1 VGPNHLREVEK
12 TMHSAKLVCLLLL
25 SIFFITA
32 TASTE
37 ENHIREGFWGGVDLG
52 AGYLKQ
58 SLDEGDEDG
67 TNFFLGFKGGYTIN
81 PHFLIGLELSG
92 WLVETSDQ
100 YCFYAYCSDASE
112 GEGIMQVFLI
122 SRYYP
127 SQESG
132 LFVKAGGGYVEHW
145 NNNPGEPDSKSGWGL
160 TLGGGYD
167 FLLDENVALSPFAT
181 FSYGKMGNWDH
192 RAITFGLGITIP

>member
-1 VGPNHLREVEK
+1 VEK
-12 TMHSAKLVCLLLL
+12 TMQSEKMVYALLI

-32 TASTE
+32 TASAE
-37 ENHIREGFWGGVDLG
+37 ERHIRDGFWGGIDAG

-58 SLDEGDEDG
+58 SLDEGNEDG
-67 TNFFLGFKGGYTIN
+67 TSFFLGFKGGFTIN

-92 WLVETSDQ
+92 WLIEESDQ

-127 SQESG
+127 SQELG
-132 LFVKAGGGYVEHW
+132 FFIKAGAGYVDHW
-145 NNNPGEPDSKSGWGL
+145 NNKAGESKSKNGWGL
-160 TLGGGYD
+160 TVGGGYD
-167 FLLDENVALSPFAT
+167 FVVNEYIALSPFAT
-181 FSYGKMGNWDH
+181 FSYGETGNWDY
-192 RAITFGLGITIP
+192 RAITLGLGLTFP